1 MLLKSPESKLLRD
14 NTTENTSHKRKL
26 MVQVLP
32 VETSEQVTLTAPI
45 SGFLIPIDQ
54 VPDPVFAE
62 KMVGDGISIDP
73 SSQVLCAPC
82 PGEVIQLHPANHAVT
97 VKTEGGV
104 EVLMHIGL
112 DTVMLKGEGFT
123 PKVAIGDRVQT
134 GDGLIE
140 FDADFI
146 ALNAKSLLTQVIV
159 TNMEQVSGLSTQTG
173 NVVVGQ
179 DPVLDII
186 FEGRAAEPDAAVTGE
201 TVISEP
207 ITVSNPDGLHARP
220 AAVLATM
227 AKQYSSTIHLQC
239 GGDQVNA
246 KSVIS
251 IMGLQVGRGDTVTLV
266 AEGPDAK
273 DAVTTLS
280 EAIRSGLGEEG
291 SAPVAALASIAQSD
305 LKAPPPRPKSEDP
318 NVLLGVAA
326 SPGLVVGQ
334 IQHVRQADIKVT
346 ETAGSP
352 DQEKRRLRQALAQ
365 ATLEIESLRAKIH
378 GHGNPGKAA
387 IFAAHQELLD
397 DPSLM
402 DIVLSAIN
410 KGKSAEFAWK
420 QTYSSQAAHL
430 AGLEN
435 ELLAQRANDLRDV
448 GMRVLRMLTGV
459 KVEPQTYPE
468 KTILIAE
475 DLTPSDM
482 AALDRSNVI
491 GFCTLAG
498 GATSHVAILARSM
511 SIPAIA
517 GVEPRVIDLENGT
530 PVILDG
536 TNGTLQLNASPED
549 IVRVEQRIERQIAK
563 QDTDLRHAFDP
574 AITTDGRRIDVV
586 ANIAK
591 IKDAEEAISLGGEGV
606 GLLRSEFIFMDRP
619 AAPTEDEQTG
629 IYRSILE
636 VLGGDRPMVVRTLDV
651 GGDKPLPYLSMPH
664 EENPFLGERGIRLQL
679 DQPELFRTQ
688 LRAILR
694 ASTAG
699 KLRVMFPMIGR
710 VEELQMAKAM
720 LEEERQ
726 KLGVAPIEVG
736 IMIEVPSAAVMAEQ
750 FAKEVDFF
758 SVGTNDLTQY
768 TLAMDRGHPKLA
780 PYVDALHP
788 AVLRLINAAVQ
799 GAGRYG
805 KWVGVCG
812 GVASDPQAVPLLVG
826 LGVKELSV
834 SVPVIPSIKA
844 HVRDL
849 SLSECQKLAG
859 HAIALETAAEV
870 RALCPSPD
878 A

>member
-1 MLLKSPESKLLRD
+1 M
-14 NTTENTSHKRKL
+14 
-26 MVQVLP
+26 
-32 VETSEQVTLTAPI
+32 
-45 SGFLIPIDQ
+45 DQ
-54 VPDPVFAE
+54 VSD
-62 KMVGDGISIDP
+62 
-73 SSQVLCAPC
+73 
-82 PGEVIQLHPANHAVT
+82 
-97 VKTEGGV
+97 
-104 EVLMHIGL
+104 
-112 DTVMLKGEGFT
+112 
-123 PKVAIGDRVQT
+123 
-134 GDGLIE
+134 
-140 FDADFI
+140 
-146 ALNAKSLLTQVIV
+146 
-159 TNMEQVSGLSTQTG
+159 LSTQTG
-173 NVVVGQ
+173 SVVVGQ
-179 DPVLDII
+179 DPVLEII
-186 FEGRAAEPDAAVTGE
+186 FEGKSSEPVTAVAGE
-201 TVISEP
+201 TVVSEP
-207 ITVSNPDGLHARP
+207 ITVPNPDGLHARP
-220 AAVLATM
+220 AAVLTTM
-227 AKQYSSTIHLQC
+227 AKKYTSTIHLKC
-239 GGDQVNA
+239 GGNQANA

-251 IMGLQVGRGDTVTLV
+251 IMGLQVGPGDTVALV

-273 DAVTTLS
+273 DAVTVLS
-280 EAIRSGLGEEG
+280 DAVSSGLGEEG

-318 NVLLGVAA
+318 NILLGVAA
-326 SPGLVVGQ
+326 SPGLAVGQ
-334 IQHVRQADIKVT
+334 TQQMRQADIKVT
-346 ETAGSP
+346 ETAGNP
-352 DQEKRRLRQALAQ
+352 DLEKRRLQQAIAQ
-365 ATLEIESLRAKIH
+365 AVLDVEALRARVH

-397 DPSLM
+397 DPSLL
-402 DIVLSAIN
+402 DIAFSAIN

-430 AGLEN
+430 AGLQN
-435 ELLAQRANDLRDV
+435 ELLAQRATDLRDV

-459 KVEPQTYPE
+459 KAEPQTYPE

-482 AALDRSNVI
+482 ANLDRGNVI
-491 GFCTLAG
+491 GFCTVAG

-511 SIPAIA
+511 GIPAIA
-517 GVEPRVIDLENGT
+517 GAEPRIMDLESGT

-536 TNGTLQLNASPED
+536 TKGTLQLNASPED
-549 IVRVEQRIERQIAK
+549 MVRVKQRIEHQIAK
-563 QDTDLRHAFDP
+563 QDADLRRAFDP
-574 AITTDGRRIDVV
+574 AITMDGRRIDVV

-606 GLLRSEFIFMDRP
+606 GLLRSEFVFMDR
-619 AAPTEDEQTG
+619 ATAPTEDEQTG

-636 VLGGDRPMVVRTLDV
+636 VLGSDRPMVIRTLDV
-651 GGDKPLPYLSMPH
+651 GGDKPLPYLAMPH

-694 ASTAG
+694 ASTKG

-710 VEELQMAKAM
+710 VEELQMARAM

-726 KLGVAPIEVG
+726 KLGIAPIEVG

-788 AVLRLINAAVQ
+788 AVLRLINTAVQ

-812 GVASDPQAVPLLVG
+812 GVASDPQAVPILIG

-834 SVPVIPSIKA
+834 SVPVIPSVKA
-844 HVRDL
+844 QVRDL

-878 A
+878 E